1 MEIVD
6 VKIEEHLERR
16 LKQLLDKRMEDV
28 IQEVVKRAIPEMT
41 YALITQGYQNDQPA
55 GALDTDGFGYS
66 LLQGP
71 PGKVLFVSDVQ
82 IKRLFFGNCN
92 SV

>member
-71 PGKVLFVSDVQ
+71 PGKVTVQ

-92 SV
+92 LV

>member
-16 LKQLLDKRMEDV
+16 LAELLDKRMEDV

-55 GALDTDGFGYS
+55 GAGLSEATGAAGYGI
-66 LLQGP
+66 LQGP
-71 PGKVLFVSDVQ
+71 PGKFWHFLFLWD
-82 IKRLFFGNCN
+82 ITKPH
-92 SV
+92 

>member
-16 LKQLLDKRMEDV
+16 LKELLDKRMEDV

-55 GALDTDGFGYS
+55 GAGAGLSEATGGFGYGI
-66 LLQGP
+66 LQGP
-71 PGKVLFVSDVQ
+71 PGQYQL
-82 IKRLFFGNCN
+82 
-92 SV
+92 